1 MNKSKLSRFTKRNVV
16 KIKMFNNI
24 SKHRCQNLKT
34 QVTASELEQ
43 NIKFNKSSM
52 REAISSLIGQA
63 NR

>member
-1 MNKSKLSRFTKRNVV
+1 MSR
-16 KIKMFNNI
+16 KI
-24 SKHRCQNLKT
+24 QNTDVKT